1 MKLHN
6 DLIHSNS
13 CHSERSE
20 ESREHP
26 LCAIEIFRTESSTT
40 RLPPDGRLNDK
51 MRWMIVVFM
60 SLIATSTF
68 AQHPLKLN
76 LKRTIELAN
85 DSSLSSFRYQNMYLS
100 GYWEYRTY
108 KANRLPSL
116 TLNLMPAQYYRYIT
130 QRYDSNTDM
139 DVYREQQ
146 MFSASGG
153 LSIKQNF
160 DLTGGTFYIDSELEY
175 MRNFGETKST
185 QFSSIPFRI
194 GYSQSLLGYNPFR
207 WERKIEPLKFEKV
220 KKEFIYNTEVV
231 SEEAVTYFFNLA
243 MAQADYQLA
252 KENVASTD
260 TLYSIGLQRHKIAA
274 ISRADLL
281 TLELDKVNAR
291 NTLENA
297 QISLKRAMFAL
308 ASFLNMDKD
317 TQIELDMPGRPRK
330 MEIPV
335 DEALEMAKANNPE
348 FLQQQQNV
356 MEAER
361 DVNKTR
367 VESRFNASINASV
380 GFNQVADNFKDAYRK
395 PLQQDLVSISVSI
408 PLIDWGVRKGKYN
421 MAKNNL
427 NVVKIAARQ
436 EELKLEEEVT
446 MTVSDFNIQ
455 QRLITSAE
463 EALDLAVM
471 AYEQTRQR
479 FIIGK
484 ADVNSLTLSL
494 NRQQEAQKNYI
505 SALQNYWL
513 NYYKIRKLTLH
524 DFESGIS
531 LSDRFDFDNGMYR

>member
-1 MKLHN
+1 MKWRNISLWICVCLFSVAGKAQQSVKL
-6 DLIHSNS
+6 DL
-13 CHSERSE
+13 
-20 ESREHP
+20 
-26 LCAIEIFRTESSTT
+26 
-40 RLPPDGRLNDK
+40 
-51 MRWMIVVFM
+51 
-60 SLIATSTF
+60 
-68 AQHPLKLN
+68 Q
-76 LKRTIELAN
+76 RTIELAN
-85 DSSLSSFRYQNMYLS
+85 DSSLSAFRYQNMYLS
-100 GYWEYRTY
+100 GYWQYRTY

-130 QRYDSNTDM
+130 QRYDSNEDT

-160 DLTGGTFYIDSELEY
+160 DLLGGTFYIDSDLEY
-175 MRNFGETKST
+175 MRNFGATKST
-185 QFSSIPFRI
+185 QFSSVPFRI
-194 GYSQSLLGYNPFR
+194 GYSQSLLGYNAFR

-220 KKEFIYNTEVV
+220 KKEFVYNTEVV
-231 SEEAVTYFFNLA
+231 SEEAVSYFFALA
-243 MAQADYQLA
+243 MAQADYKLA
-252 KENVASTD
+252 KENAASTD
-260 TLYSIGLQRHKIAA
+260 TLYRIGSQRHKIAA
-274 ISRADLL
+274 ISKADLL
-281 TLELDKVNAR
+281 TLELDKVNAQ

-297 QISLKRAMFAL
+297 QIALKRAMFAL
-308 ASFLNMDKD
+308 ASFLNMDKN
-317 TQIELDMPGRPRK
+317 TQIEL
-330 MEIPV
+330 EIPGKPSAIMIPM
-335 DEALEMAKANNPE
+335 DEALARAKANNPD
-348 FLQQQQNV
+348 FLQQRQNV
-356 MEAER
+356 LEAER

-367 VESRFNASINASV
+367 VESRFNMSLNASV
-380 GFNQVADNFKDAYRK
+380 GVNKVANKFKDAYRS
-395 PLQQDLVSISVSI
+395 PAQQDLVSISVSI

-427 NVVKIAARQ
+427 NVVKIAAQQ
-436 EELKLEEEVT
+436 EELSLEEEVT

-524 DFESGIS
+524 DFESGVS
-531 LSDRFDFDNGMYR
+531 LSDRFDFENGMYR